1 MSLLTLSFLLYPTM
15 LQGELD
21 FSLDHGAAVPPPS
34 TPGTLL
40 DPPAEPTPNMPSPTS
55 ILLRLLFHASLAA
68 FCVFCLITL
77 WSKAPKSAFGVF
89 LAWTAAFYMILL
101 ASAWRGRPD
110 RSTLSLLL
118 GRLRTES
125 RPTAPRP
132 SSDTLPETDENV
144 TFPYTHHRPAY
155 RRALLSDGMGPQ
167 STDTDEEDDDR
178 AEDEMRRRDISIV
191 TSYPKRAL
199 RITNPS

>member
-1 MSLLTLSFLLYPTM
+1 
-15 LQGELD
+15 
-21 FSLDHGAAVPPPS
+21 
-34 TPGTLL
+34 
-40 DPPAEPTPNMPSPTS
+40 MPSPTS